1 VKKAF
6 VSASV
11 ALAVAL
17 GVGVFV
23 NKTHADD
30 QGDRDRQ
37 FEFKPG
43 SLVVSRSAYVA
54 DAKTVQV
61 AQTLPLGYVPGT
73 ARAAASPD
81 NDHRDDRK
89 DKARHVLLI
98 SIDGMHAVDYE
109 NCVASN
115 SCPHLAALG
124 KTGVNYTRTSASR
137 PSDSFPGLMALVT
150 GGSPRTV
157 GAYYDVAYDRVLAP
171 PKVATGNG
179 LPGGV
184 CNVNQ
189 INGTQ
194 TEYEEGN
201 EFDQSKING
210 GFAGYA
216 TIDGGTKSID
226 PDRLIRDP
234 FNNCAPVYS
243 WNFVR
248 TNTIFGVIHGAG
260 GYTAW
265 SDKHAGYASVSGPT
279 GTDQPSNVDDY
290 YSPEVNS
297 LQIKLPGIK
306 TAGLTPQASFD
317 CGTLVPNGD
326 DWTTDFDAIKCN
338 DQLKVN
344 AVLNQI
350 HGRTHLGTSKAPVPV
365 VFGMNFQ
372 AVSVGQKL
380 IEPKSATRTDAN
392 SGGYEDA
399 QGTPRPKMLAEIQYV
414 DAAIGQMI
422 DALKHEG
429 LLESTTIIITAKHGQ
444 SPIDPNRFFPI
455 PGNSGN
461 NGTPPSGFVG
471 SLLPAVYSD
480 PNNGLGLAEDDISQI
495 WLADSS
501 RTADAVTALETNA
514 TAIGLGQIYYGASIS
529 TLFNPPGVPNNPGP
543 CCRLREGG
551 DPRTPDIVV
560 IPNVGVVY
568 TGNLKKQS
576 EHGGFAWDDTNVMLL
591 VSNPDLKARTVHSFV
606 ETAQVAPTILKLL
619 GFDPDA
625 LDAVRQEGTPIL
637 PGLDLDR

>member
-1 VKKAF
+1 MHLKPRL
-6 VSASV
+6 ASI
-11 ALAVAL
+11 AL
-17 GVGVFV
+17 G
-23 NKTHADD
+23 
-30 QGDRDRQ
+30 
-37 FEFKPG
+37 
-43 SLVVSRSAYVA
+43 
-54 DAKTVQV
+54 
-61 AQTLPLGYVPGT
+61 LGLLGALQPIAT
-73 ARAAASPD
+73 RA
-81 NDHRDDRK
+81 NDELGHGK
-89 DKARHVLLI
+89 KVKHVLLL

-109 NCVASN
+109 NCVASKT
-115 SCPHLAALG
+115 CPHLAALG
-124 KTGVNYTRTSASR
+124 KTGVNYTRTSTSR
-137 PSDSFPGLMALVT
+137 PSDSFPGLMAIVS

-157 GAYYDVAYDRVLAP
+157 GAFYDVAYDRVLAP
-171 PKVATGNG
+171 PKIATGNG
-179 LPGGV
+179 LPGGT

-201 EFDQSKING
+201 EIDQTKLNG
-210 GFAGYA
+210 GFSGYS
-216 TIDGGTKSID
+216 TIDGGVKSID

-234 FNNCAPVYS
+234 FNNCQPVYS

-248 TNTIFGVIHGAG
+248 TNTIFGVIHAAG

-279 GTDQPSNVDDY
+279 GTNQPSNVDDY

-297 LQIKLPGIK
+297 LQIALPGLK
-306 TAGLTPQASFD
+306 TAALTPGASFD

-350 HGRTHLGTSKAPVPV
+350 HGRTHLGASKAPVPV
-365 VFGMNFQ
+365 IFGMNFQ

-380 IEPKSATRTDAN
+380 IEPKSAVRTDAN

-399 QGTPRPKMLAEIQYV
+399 AGTPRPKMLAEIQYV
-414 DAAIGQMI
+414 DAAIGQMV

-429 LLESTTIIITAKHGQ
+429 LLDSTTIIITAKHGQ

-455 PGNSGN
+455 PGHSGN

-471 SLLPAVYSD
+471 PLLPAVYND

-495 WLADSS
+495 WLADST
-501 RTADAVTALETNA
+501 RTADAVTALENNA
-514 TAIGLGQIYYGASIS
+514 TAFGSGQIYFGASLNTI
-529 TLFNPPGVPNNPGP
+529 FNPPGVPETPGP
-543 CCRLREGG
+543 CCKLREGG

-576 EHGGFAWDDTNVMLL
+576 EHGGFAADDTNVMLL
-591 VSNPDLKARTVHSFV
+591 VSNPHVEAHTVNSFV
-606 ETAQVAPTILKLL
+606 ETAQVAPTILKIL
-619 GFDPDA
+619 GLDPDA
-625 LDAVRQEGTPIL
+625 LDAVREEGTPVL
-637 PGLDLDR
+637 PSLFREDGQDN